1 MASDSHFQKLLV
13 SVDGSPYSVQ
23 AEELAANLAKNF
35 DSRVTLLHVV
45 PHEIRHQEPRY
56 YDNIPGNLR
65 DEIESSYV
73 QKGSMVIQQAKSLF
87 DQEGM
92 KAETIL
98 EEFADPAETIV
109 QVAKEKKIDA
119 VILGNRGTSEVREF
133 ALGGVAEKVVRY
145 ADCPVLIVKK
155 KTSFSKILVA
165 VDGSKLAQ
173 KALRYGAELVQKYS
187 GQLTLINVAQTMLP
201 QVRAETVK
209 GIAERIVSEAES
221 QAKGVKVD
229 KRVELG
235 HPAKTILD
243 VAKKGNYDLIALGSR
258 GLNPVSRF
266 FLGSVSDHVARQ
278 SECTVLIV
286 R

>member
-1 MASDSHFQKLLV
+1 MASESHFQKLLV

-35 DSRVTLLHVV
+35 SSKVTLLHVV
-45 PHEIRHQEPRY
+45 PHEIRHQQPHY

-65 DEIESSYV
+65 EELESSYV
-73 QKGSMVIQQAKSLF
+73 QKGSLVVQQAKALF

-109 QVAKEKKIDA
+109 QVAKEKKSDA

-165 VDGSKLAQ
+165 VDGSKLSQ
-173 KALRYGAELVQKYS
+173 KALRYAAELGQKYG
-187 GQLTLINVAQTMLP
+187 GQLTLLNVAQTMLP

-209 GIAERIVSEAES
+209 SVGERIVSEAES
-221 QAKGVKVD
+221 QVKDVKVD
-229 KRVELG
+229 KKVELG
-235 HPAKTILD
+235 HPAKMILD
-243 VAKKGNYDLIALGSR
+243 FAKKGNYDLIALGSR
-258 GLNPVSRF
+258 GLSPVSRV